1 MKVCFISFE
10 YPPKMWGGLGVY
22 ADQLVKGLK
31 DKGIDVLTITRG
43 DKNRYGERIFRI
55 VTPEVLY
62 WQRFFFIK
70 TAISLFRR
78 LNKSWKFDLVH
89 LNGAYPIARG
99 LKLPTVCTFH
109 ATNFTQ
115 IKSSFRMLGSV
126 KTTESI
132 SALVLRNPIGTLCDI
147 LSAQLSDKII
157 CPSPSIAREIQRYCF
172 VNEEKLHVVPNGIS
186 IKAFDG
192 VKAFDPTLLEKYGLE
207 KDNFVLYVGRLIF
220 LKGVDYLI
228 RAFGI
233 ARKKCKDLKL
243 VVMGSGPCE
252 SHLKDIARDMEGV
265 LFIGHVDSPN
275 IKRLL
280 YESCLTV
287 VVPSM
292 HETLPTVVMES
303 MTYGKPVIATNVGGN
318 PFMVKNGKNGFL
330 VAPKDT
336 EGMSQFIKI
345 LYENPDL
352 RKKMGAYGRELAEKN
367 FSYEKMT
374 TETLK
379 VYESLLSHATL
390 RSFDCVT

>member
-10 YPPKMWGGLGVY
+10 YPPKIIGGLGVY
-22 ADQLVKGLK
+22 ADQLVKGLN

-43 DKNRYGERIFRI
+43 DKNSYSEKTFRI
-55 VTPEVLY
+55 LTPEVMY

-70 TAISLFRR
+70 KATSLFRR

-89 LNGAYPIARG
+89 LNGAYPMVRS

-109 ATNFTQ
+109 SINVTQ
-115 IKSSFRMLGSV
+115 VRSSFRMLGSM
-126 KTTESI
+126 KTTKDI
-132 SALVLRNPIGTLCDI
+132 SALVLRNPIGILCDI
-147 LSAQLSDKII
+147 LSAQLSDEII
-157 CPSPSIAREIQRYCF
+157 CPSPSIAREIRSYCF
-172 VNEEKLHVVPNGIS
+172 VNEEKLHVIPNGIDL
-186 IKAFDG
+186 KAFDR
-192 VKAFDPTLLEKYGLE
+192 VKAFDATLLDKYGVE
-207 KDNFVLYVGRLIF
+207 NENFVLYVGRLVY

-233 ARKKCKDLKL
+233 VRKECRDLKL

-252 SHLKDIARDMEGV
+252 LYLKNVARDIDGV
-265 LFIGHVDSPN
+265 LFIGHVDSPMV
-275 IKRLL
+275 KRLL
-280 YESCLTV
+280 YERCLAV

-292 HETLPTVVMES
+292 HETLPTVVIEAMA
-303 MTYGKPVIATNVGGN
+303 YGKPVIATDVGGN

-330 VAPKDT
+330 VTPKDT
-336 EGMSQFIKI
+336 ESISRFIKI

-352 RKKMGAYGRELAEKN
+352 RKKMGAYGRELVEKE

-379 VYESLLSHATL
+379 VYDSLLRQSK
-390 RSFDCVT
+390 

>member
-1 MKVCFISFE
+1 MKVCFISLE
-10 YPPKMWGGLGVY
+10 YPPKIWGGLGVY
-22 ADQLVKGLK
+22 ADQLVKGLD

-43 DKNRYGERIFRI
+43 DDNGYSEKIFRI

-89 LNGAYPIARG
+89 LNGAYPMARG

-109 ATNFTQ
+109 TTNVTQ
-115 IKSSFRMLGSV
+115 VRSSFRMLGSM
-126 KTTESI
+126 KTPEDI
-132 SALVLRNPIGTLCDI
+132 SVLVLRNPVGILCDI

-157 CPSPSIAREIQRYCF
+157 CPSPSIAREIQSYCF
-172 VNEEKLHVVPNGIS
+172 VDEDRIHVIPNGIDLDAFDS
-186 IKAFDG
+186 MKAFD
-192 VKAFDPTLLEKYGLE
+192 DTLLDKYGIE
-207 KDNFVLYVGRLIF
+207 KENFVLYVGRLTF

-228 RAFGI
+228 RAFDI
-233 ARKKCKDLKL
+233 VRKECKDLKL

-252 SHLKDIARDMEGV
+252 PHLKSVARDIEGV
-265 LFIGHVDSPN
+265 LFIGHIDSPH

-280 YESCLTV
+280 YESCLAV

-292 HETLPTVVMES
+292 HETLPTVIIEAMAH
-303 MTYGKPVIATNVGGN
+303 GKPVIATDVGGN

-330 VAPKDT
+330 VTPKDL
-336 EGMSQFIKI
+336 ESMSRFIKI

-352 RKKMGAYGRELAEKN
+352 RKKMGAYGRELVEKE
-367 FSYEKMT
+367 FTYEKMA

-379 VYESLLSHATL
+379 VYDSLLRQSK
-390 RSFDCVT
+390 

>member
-10 YPPKMWGGLGVY
+10 YPPKMIGGLGVY
-22 ADQLVKGLK
+22 ADQLVKGLS

-43 DKNRYGERIFRI
+43 DDNGYSGKVFRI
-55 VTPEVLY
+55 LTPEVLY
-62 WQRFFFIK
+62 WQRLFFIK
-70 TAISLFRR
+70 KATRLFRR

-89 LNGAYPIARG
+89 LNGAYPMARG

-109 ATNFTQ
+109 ATNATQ
-115 IKSSFRMLGSV
+115 VRSSLRMLGSM
-126 KTTESI
+126 KTPRDI
-132 SALVLRNPIGTLCDI
+132 SALVLRNPVGILCDI

-157 CPSPSIAREIQRYCF
+157 CPSPSIAREIQSYCF
-172 VNEEKLHVVPNGIS
+172 VNEEKLHVVPNGVDL
-186 IKAFDG
+186 KAFDR
-192 VKAFDPTLLEKYGLE
+192 VKAFDSTLLDKYGIE

-233 ARKKCKDLKL
+233 ARKECKDLKL

-252 SHLKDIARDMEGV
+252 LHLRKVACDVEGV

-275 IKRLL
+275 VKRLL
-280 YESCLTV
+280 YESCLAV

-292 HETLPTVVMES
+292 HETLPTVVIEAMAH
-303 MTYGKPVIATNVGGN
+303 GKPVIATNVGGN

-330 VAPKDT
+330 VTPRDT
-336 EGMSQFIKI
+336 KSMSQFIRT

-352 RKKMGAYGRELAEKN
+352 RKKMGAYGRELVEKE
-367 FSYEKMT
+367 FSCEKMT

-379 VYESLLSHATL
+379 VYESLLRQNEAP
-390 RSFDCVT
+390 DP